1 MAKNETRR
9 LSPAVIQADKESLSA
24 LKTITGYSPANPEV
38 VVSALDGIEQEMT
51 IAQDAEAQAV
61 AALSAA
67 RDVAA
72 AAEWKYHNRIINMR
86 DAVSGQYGR
95 NSNEV
100 QKVGRKKTSEF
111 SPRRRKPPTS

>member
-1 MAKNETRR
+1 MRDYGFAMGDYPLVPGDKWIVTYNKWIVTHGYP
-9 LSPAVIQADKESLSA
+9 LVIRYKWISAHYYLLVACDKW
-24 LKTITGYSPANPEV
+24 I
-38 VVSALDGIEQEMT
+38 
-51 IAQDAEAQAV
+51 

-67 RDVAA
+67 RDLAA

-111 SPRRRKPPTS
+111 SPRKRKPPTS